1 MRRWR
6 WRRGI
11 RTLRRENNKIVEKG
25 KKIEEGNK
33 IEKGEGYVK
42 HCAQC
47 KKKKDGLLSLTVYVY
62 LSFSAK

>member
-11 RTLRRENNKIVEKG
+11 KNIEEGMIIKNVGGGKIIKLWIRKKE
-25 KKIEEGNK
+25 KIEEGNK

-47 KKKKDGLLSLTVYVY
+47 KKKGW
-62 LSFSAK
+62 FAFF